1 MYRYMYSGQFEF
13 LFRSPP
19 RPRAHHTAS
28 KLGRVGC
35 CIPYLLM
42 NIAAT
47 NPATNPIV
55 RIRNC
60 DTPGA
65 YLHVHVKQSSRT
77 RLSQPVSY
85 VAPPRAQHTHIAV
98 GGLEYLISLM
108 SS

>member
-1 MYRYMYSGQFEF
+1 MYRYMYSGQLEF

-47 NPATNPIV
+47 NPATNPLRL
-55 RIRNC
+55 RIQLYESETAIR
-60 DTPGA
+60 
-65 YLHVHVKQSSRT
+65 
-77 RLSQPVSY
+77 PVPTY
-85 VAPPRAQHTHIAV
+85 M
-98 GGLEYLISLM
+98 YM
-108 SS
+108 

>member
-1 MYRYMYSGQFEF
+1 VSARVH
-13 LFRSPP
+13 
-19 RPRAHHTAS
+19 ACVA
-28 KLGRVGC
+28 LGPLRINLVAFVVALSC
-35 CIPYLLM
+35 MPYLLM
-42 NIAAT
+42 NIAV
-47 NPATNPIV
+47 TNPIV

-108 SS
+108 SSRLE